1 MGTILFA
8 CVAICFLLFTCF
20 LFLVGI
26 ILVRREQH
34 FGRRACSA
42 QGVIIDLKVRVRLK
56 RKRGGGTRSSSS
68 YHPVV
73 QFQREDGL
81 LAGQQVTCELPTGSY
96 PPFYS
101 VGTQI
106 PILYD
111 PSNPM
116 LVQIN
121 TFRWR
126 WLGLC
131 VWFMLSLLSLLMGI
145 GMLLSTVSRT
155 LHP

>member
-1 MGTILFA
+1 METILFVGA
-8 CVAICFLLFTCF
+8 AICFLIFTCF
-20 LFLVGI
+20 LFVAGI
-26 ILVRREQH
+26 IFVKRELH

-42 QGVIIDLKVRVRLK
+42 QGVIIDLKERVHLK
-56 RKRGGGTRSSSS
+56 RKRGGGTRSSSM

-81 LAGQQVTCELPTGSY
+81 LAGQHVTGELPTGSY

-106 PILYD
+106 PVLYD
-111 PSNPM
+111 PSNPK
-116 LVQIN
+116 LVHIN

-131 VWFMLSLLSLLMGI
+131 VWFLLSLLSLLMGI
-145 GMLLSTVSRT
+145 GMLFSTVSRV
-155 LHP
+155 LHS

>member
-1 MGTILFA
+1 M
-8 CVAICFLLFTCF
+8 
-20 LFLVGI
+20 
-26 ILVRREQH
+26 
-34 FGRRACSA
+34 
-42 QGVIIDLKVRVRLK
+42 
-56 RKRGGGTRSSSS
+56 

-81 LAGQQVTCELPTGSY
+81 LAGQQVICELSTGSY

-106 PILYD
+106 PVLYD
-111 PSNPM
+111 PCNPR
-116 LVQIN
+116 LAQIN

-131 VWFMLSLLSLLMGI
+131 VWFILSLLPVLLGI
-145 GMLLSTVSRT
+145 VVLFSTVSRA

>member
-1 MGTILFA
+1 MVTMLFTG
-8 CVAICFLLFTCF
+8 VAICSLIFTCF
-20 LFLVGI
+20 LFIVGI

-34 FGRRACSA
+34 FGKQACLA
-42 QGVIIDLKVRVRLK
+42 QAVIIDLHVRVRLK
-56 RKRGGGTRSSSS
+56 RKRGGGTRRSST

-96 PPFYS
+96 PPFYA
-101 VGTQI
+101 VGTRI
-106 PILYD
+106 PVLYD
-111 PSNPM
+111 PSNPK
-116 LVQIN
+116 LVHIN

-131 VWFMLSLLSLLMGI
+131 VWFILSFLSLLMGI
-145 GMLLSTVSRT
+145 GMLFSTVSRV

>member
-1 MGTILFA
+1 MLFA
-8 CVAICFLLFTCF
+8 CGATCFFIFTCF
-20 LFLVGI
+20 LFIVGV

-42 QGVIIDLKVRVRLK
+42 QAVIIDLKVRARLK
-56 RKRGGGTRSSSS
+56 RKRGGGTRRSFIS
-68 YHPVV
+68 HPVV

-106 PILYD
+106 PVLYD
-111 PSNPM
+111 PSNPQ

-121 TFRWR
+121 TFLWR
-126 WLGLC
+126 WFGLC
-131 VWFMLSLLSLLMGI
+131 IWFLLSFLSLLMGI
-145 GMLLSTVSRT
+145 GMVLSTVSRAI
-155 LHP
+155 HP